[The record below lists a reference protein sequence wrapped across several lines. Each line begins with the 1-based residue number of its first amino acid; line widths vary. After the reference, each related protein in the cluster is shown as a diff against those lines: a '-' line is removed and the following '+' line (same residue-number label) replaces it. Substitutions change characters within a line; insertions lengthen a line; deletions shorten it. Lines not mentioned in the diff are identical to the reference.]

1 MQRNPAHVKFFMT
14 VGDWSAKIWSE
25 ELKSPIMQTRYHDSY
40 LTDGCWSPTRPGIFY
55 LTRMDGFLDI
65 WDIFYRQNEVAYS
78 QKISDAVL
86 TSIANHGGMCA
97 VGDSDGTVSM
107 MSLCRALYDQ
117 TLQPKEKETMQQ
129 IFEREFRREKN
140 LEQARRAA
148 EKERAQPKRDTK
160 STKDKIAEKLEAELK
175 EIEEKFFAR
184 FSAEEEGQ
192 AAAQ

>member
-107 MSLCRALYDQ
+107 MSLCRALFDQ

-192 AAAQ
+192 TAAQ